1 MKRYPESLVM
11 IAKAKNGARSAWGQD
26 DQGKDF
32 RQGTDIGLAV
42 ENIQNQEQKSKWVE
56 DTCRNLP
63 RLASTCLNLP

>member
-11 IAKAKNGARSAWGQD
+11 TAKAKNGARSAWSQD

-42 ENIQNQEQKSKWVE
+42 ENIENKEQKSKVGG
-56 DTCRNLP
+56 RYLSQ
-63 RLASTCLNLP
+63 LALTCLKFASK